1 MNNFWTRVIS
11 GIGMIALVVFLINNG
26 PYGITLLT
34 AIIGVGCH
42 FEWLKLKGNLNAQN
56 LTISFIFFF
65 IILFF
70 KQIHLSEFGIMIK
83 IFINTLLVFLGI
95 THFQKT
101 GKYFNKTLVLSHL
114 YISIPLLLFTLT
126 PYSKGFL
133 NQYNAMLPLMLMVL
147 VWSSDSWAYVSGKL
161 FGKHKLAP
169 SISPGKTWEG
179 LIGGTILTGITGFLF
194 VTYVLEPNGGLIGSN
209 NFHTFNQ
216 IKGLILGIFVSIFGT
231 LGDLFESSLKRKAGV
246 KDSGNVLPGHGG
258 MLDRFDAF
266 LFAIVVFTIVSRIP

>member
-11 GIGMIALVVFLINNG
+11 GIGMIALVVYLIGNG
-26 PYGITLLT
+26 SVGITLL
-34 AIIGVGCH
+34 ALIIGTGCH
-42 FEWLKLKGNLNAQN
+42 YEWLKLKGAMNPLNFI
-56 LTISFIFFF
+56 LSIIFFLV
-65 IILFF
+65 ILFF
-70 KQIHLSEFGIMIK
+70 KQIHLSEYSVFAK
-83 IFINTLLVFLGI
+83 TFINMLMVILGLF
-95 THFQKT
+95 HFKKT
-101 GKYFNKTLVLSHL
+101 GKYFNKNLIINHI

-126 PYSKGFL
+126 PYTKGFF
-133 NQYNAMLPLMLMVL
+133 NQYNAMLPIMLMVL

-179 LIGGTILTGITGFLF
+179 LIGGTILSGITGYF
-194 VTYVLEPNGGLIGSN
+194 YVVYLLAPDGGLIGDSS
-209 NFHTFNQ
+209 FHHFTPM
-216 IKGLILGIFVSIFGT
+216 KGLILGTFISIFGT

-266 LFAIVVFTIVSRIP
+266 LFAVVVFTIVSRIP

>member
-11 GIGMIALVVFLINNG
+11 GICMIALVVFLINLG
-26 PYGITLLT
+26 QTGITIL
-34 AIIGVGCH
+34 AAVIGIGCH
-42 FEWLKLKGNLNAQN
+42 YEWLKLKNQFTVLNM
-56 LTISFIFFF
+56 TISIVFFV

-70 KQIHLSEFGIMIK
+70 RQIHLSDYGVFAK
-83 IFINTLLVFLGI
+83 ISINMFAVFLGI
-95 THFQKT
+95 SYFQKS
-101 GKYFNKTLVLSHL
+101 GKYFNKNLIFSHL
-114 YISIPLLLFTLT
+114 YISIPLLLFTLI
-126 PYSKGFL
+126 PYSKGFYK
-133 NQYNAMLPLMLMVL
+133 QYNEMLPIMLMVL

-179 LIGGTILTGITGFLF
+179 LIGGTILTGITGYLF
-194 VTYVLEPNGGLIGSN
+194 VAYLLEPNGGFIGN
-209 NFHTFNQ
+209 NTFHTFYPL
-216 IKGLILGIFVSIFGT
+216 KGLLLGIFISIFGT

-266 LFAIVVFTIVSRIP
+266 LFAVVVFSIVSRIP

>member
-11 GIGMIALVVFLINNG
+11 GIGMIALVVYLIQTG
-26 PYGITLLT
+26 TIGITILAL
-34 AIIGVGCH
+34 IIGAGSH
-42 FEWLKLKGNLNAQN
+42 YEWLKLKGKFNFTNLA
-56 LTISFIFFF
+56 ISIFFF
-65 IILFF
+65 LTILFF
-70 KQIHLSEFGIMIK
+70 KQIHESNFENLWKSLMIFIIVVLGANYTKRENK
-83 IFINTLLVFLGI
+83 IFNFDLIIN
-95 THFQKT
+95 
-101 GKYFNKTLVLSHL
+101 HL
-114 YISIPLLLFTLT
+114 YISIPLLLFTMT

-133 NQYNAMLPLMLMVL
+133 HQYNAMLPMMLMVL

-179 LIGGTILTGITGFLF
+179 LIGGTILTGLTGYIFVSYFLAKD
-194 VTYVLEPNGGLIGSN
+194 GGYIGSN
-209 NFHTFNQ
+209 NFHTFTPL
-216 IKGLILGIFVSIFGT
+216 KGILLGILISIFGT

-266 LFAIVVFTIVSRIP
+266 LFAAVVFTIVSRIP